1 MHLAFRVQSEE
12 FFVVTRIKLRDVLHP
27 FLFRIPNFGGA
38 LSFFL
43 QDKVR
48 IETNPLLSEWK
59 MVGVRKRGFSF
70 REILCAIK
78 EKIRLYFIHKKIFI
92 APTGEEDE
100 IFW

>member
-1 MHLAFRVQSEE
+1 VQSEE

-38 LSFFL
+38 LSFFFAR
-43 QDKVR
+43 QGKDR
-48 IETNPLLSEWK
+48 NQPLV
-59 MVGVRKRGFSF
+59 VGMKNGGSRKRGFSF

-100 IFW
+100 IF